1 MLGYSYSL
9 GYSGSNSSMLVGR
22 RGADGSEERGYW
34 TVWGSLARRTRR
46 QLWRDRLKM
55 VNLEDFERGPLLG
68 IGGFGRVELVSIM
81 EGGVKKSFALKT
93 IKKSTLRHPEDRR
106 HSVTEK
112 ELLAEVDSEFIIKLY
127 RTFQTENHLHLL
139 LELCQGGE
147 LWGRVQHVGH
157 MDDQGAS
164 FYIGCVIEG
173 LDYLHSRGIV
183 YRDLKPENCLLASN
197 GYLKLVDLGLA
208 KRLKARRRTFSL
220 CGTAEYVPPEVI
232 LQTGHGPE
240 ADLWSLGILI
250 YELVEGRP
258 PFIGATSK
266 ETYAYIMKGMAHA
279 EFPDYVSDAARNLIL
294 RLCRVNPG
302 ERLGAIGIEEVRR
315 HPWFDSLNWPDLR
328 KQRLIPPFIPDIKTC
343 EDTHLFHTE
352 DQELMEKTTK
362 EDEEQTG
369 RSTDSW
375 TGEWGR
381 ARTSGYNSGPA
392 SSKNSKA
399 GSKVGFIE
407 GWDL

>member
-1 MLGYSYSL
+1 MVLGQ
-9 GYSGSNSSMLVGR
+9 
-22 RGADGSEERGYW
+22 RGTGEEQRGYW

-46 QLWRDRLKM
+46 QLWRDRLKS

-68 IGGFGRVELVSIM
+68 IGGFGRVELVSIW
-81 EGGVKKSFALKT
+81 EGGGKRSFALKT

-112 ELLAEVDSEFIIKLY
+112 ELLAEVDSEFIVKLY
-127 RTFQTENHLHLL
+127 RTFQTVDHLHLL

-147 LWGRVQHVGH
+147 LWGRVRDCGH
-157 MDDQGAS
+157 MDDQGAA

-173 LDYLHSRGIV
+173 LDYLHSRGII

-220 CGTAEYVPPEVI
+220 CGTAEYVPPEI
-232 LQTGHGPE
+232 IQQTGHGPE

-258 PFIGATSK
+258 PFIGSTSQ
-266 ETYAYIMKGMAHA
+266 ETYAYILQGIDHA
-279 EFPDYVSDAARNLIL
+279 EFPDYVSDIAKNLIL
-294 RLCRVNPG
+294 NLCRVNPG
-302 ERLGAIGIEEVRR
+302 ERLGALGLEEVRR
-315 HPWFDSLNWPDLR
+315 HPWFKSLNWKELR
-328 KQRLIPPFIPDIKTC
+328 VQRLKPPFLPDIRS
-343 EDTHLFHTE
+343 EQDAHMFDTE
-352 DQELMEKTTK
+352 DQELKEKATK
-362 EDEEQTG
+362 EEEFG
-369 RSTDSW
+369 GSTVS
-375 TGEWGR
+375 GVEQWGSS
-381 ARTSGYNSGPA
+381 RTSGYNSGPA
-392 SSKNSKA
+392 SSANSQA